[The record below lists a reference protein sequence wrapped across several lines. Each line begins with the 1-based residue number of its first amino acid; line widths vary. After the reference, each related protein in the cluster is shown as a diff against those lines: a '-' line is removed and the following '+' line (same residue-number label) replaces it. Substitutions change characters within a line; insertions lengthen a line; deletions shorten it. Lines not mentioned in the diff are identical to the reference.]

1 MIRLKP
7 LDRRIKK
14 SQMNICRKNLRMEG
28 RLLSTSRNSNSSR
41 RRLMISRNTQMI
53 KSKDMRKELH
63 RSSRIS
69 NKKYK
74 KHIWRQIK
82 VRSSRSWNMSKR
94 ESSSKNKKLNS
105 RSRWLKSQ
113 RKKLFYR
120 KRSPTLSPRE
130 RKLRWSM
137 IANWLT

>member
-1 MIRLKP
+1 MKP

-28 RLLSTSRNSNSSR
+28 RLLSTSRNWNSSR
-41 RRLMISRNTQMI
+41 RRLMISRNTPMI

-74 KHIWRQIK
+74 KHIWKQIK
-82 VRSSRSWNMSKR
+82 ARNSRSWNMSKR

-105 RSRWLKSQ
+105 RSRWLKSR

>member
-1 MIRLKP
+1 MKP

-28 RLLSTSRNSNSSR
+28 RLLSTSRNWNSSR
-41 RRLMISRNTQMI
+41 RRLMISRNTPMI

-74 KHIWRQIK
+74 KHIWKQIK
-82 VRSSRSWNMSKR
+82 ARNSRSWNMSKK